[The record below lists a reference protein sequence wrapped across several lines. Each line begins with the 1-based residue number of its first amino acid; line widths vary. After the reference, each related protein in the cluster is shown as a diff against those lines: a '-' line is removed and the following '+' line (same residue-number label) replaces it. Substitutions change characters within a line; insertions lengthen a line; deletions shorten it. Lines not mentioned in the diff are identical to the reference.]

1 MTRLLTRIAA
11 GVALMQGLAHGI
23 LFVESKPHSA
33 PEASVVA
40 AMRDTH
46 FLMGGALHSYWQMY
60 FGYGLMAA
68 ASCLFEAALL
78 WFIAPLARDNP
89 VAFRP
94 LAATILAANV
104 VHALL
109 VLRYFFLVPLVP
121 DSIIMLLLAAGLF
134 VLQRRRGESSPIFG
148 AS

>member
-1 MTRLLTRIAA
+1 
-11 GVALMQGLAHGI
+11 
-23 LFVESKPHSA
+23 
-33 PEASVVA
+33 
-40 AMRDTH
+40 MRDTH
-46 FLMGGALHSYWQMY
+46 FLMGGALHSYWEMY

-68 ASCLFEAALL
+68 ASCFFEAALL

-89 VAFRP
+89 AAFRS

-104 VHALL
+104 VHAVL

-121 DSIIMLLLAAGLF
+121 DSIIILLLAAGLF
-134 VLQRRRGESSPIFG
+134 MLAGRGGKSAPALG